1 MKITDRCAQQ
11 GDETLFICD
20 YSPPKSGG
28 VETLQP
34 ARHLDAEYICVAYNP
49 GKAVRVNSAALAF
62 MIKRETGRDAIFN
75 LSPRDMNKLALQ
87 SLLLGAQLL
96 GLENVLVLQGDPFT
110 QKQLADVK
118 DVSDFTSTG
127 MMQAIARMNEGLD
140 YKGLKLDYPTGFCT
154 GATMDLGRG
163 IEHEAV
169 LAHKKVEAGAQFF
182 LTQPVFSADT
192 VHQFLET
199 YKATTG
205 QPLSQPIFWGVQIFV
220 QGGVIFSS
228 VPERIRADLEK
239 GRDGVE
245 IALETLAAFREAGIN
260 RVYLIPPILKGG
272 ARDYEAAQSVLSAG
286 KQYSTNSNK
295 SSKLW

>member
-1 MKITDRCAQQ
+1 MKITERCTQQ

-28 VETLQP
+28 PETWEP
-34 ARHLDAEYICVAYNP
+34 AKHLNAEYICVAYNP
-49 GKAVRVNSAALAF
+49 GKAVRVNSAALAYT
-62 MIKRETGRDAIFN
+62 IKQETGRDAIFN

-96 GLENVLVLQGDPFT
+96 GLNNVLVLQGDPFT
-110 QKQLADVK
+110 PKQLANVK

-127 MMQAIARMNEGLD
+127 LMQAIAKMNEGLD
-140 YKGLKLDYPTGFCT
+140 YKGLKLDSPTSFCI

-163 IEHEAV
+163 IEHEAS
-169 LAHKKVEAGAQFF
+169 LAHRKVQAGAQFF
-182 LTQPVFSADT
+182 LTQPVFSPAT
-192 VHQFLET
+192 IHQILET
-199 YKATTG
+199 YETTAG
-205 QPLSQPIFWGVQIFV
+205 YALTQPIFWGVQIFV

-228 VPERIRADLEK
+228 VPERIRTDLEK

-260 RVYLIPPILKGG
+260 RFYLIPPILKGG
-272 ARDYEAAQSVLSAG
+272 GRDYEAAQKMLLAVRA
-286 KQYSTNSNK
+286 
-295 SSKLW
+295 